1 MRKIAVLLLTVL
13 LMSACSSGEKPGF
26 TATDASLTISGKTLT
41 PGMDYTDPVVKDWVE
56 YGEIDSCA
64 YIGKDRTYTYTDF
77 TVFTYPD
84 EGNDYIL
91 EIELG
96 AALST
101 GKGIKI
107 GSALSDVEAKYGTT
121 YEVKGLNY
129 TYTSGQTQL
138 IFKIENDKVSSI
150 RLKYV
155 TD

>member
-1 MRKIAVLLLTVL
+1 MRKIAVVLLTVL
-13 LMSACSSGEKPGF
+13 MMSACSPAEKPGF
-26 TATDASLTISGKTLT
+26 KATDASITVNGKTLS
-41 PGMDYTDPVVKDWVE
+41 PGMDYTDPVVKDWVD

-91 EIELG
+91 EIELN
-96 AALST
+96 ADQST

-107 GSALSDVEAKYGTT
+107 GSSLTEVEAKYGTAYEIKALT
-121 YEVKGLNY
+121 Y
-129 TYTSGQTQL
+129 TFTSGQTQL
-138 IFKIENDKVSSI
+138 IFNIVSEKVTKI

-155 TD
+155 TE

>member
-1 MRKIAVLLLTVL
+1 MRKIAALLLAVL
-13 LMSACSSGEKPGF
+13 MMSACSSAEKPGF
-26 TATDASLTISGKTLT
+26 KATDASLTVNGKTLT
-41 PGMDYTDPVVKDWVE
+41 PGMDYTDPVIKDWVD

-64 YIGKDRTYTYTDF
+64 YIGKDRTYTYSDF
-77 TVFTYPD
+77 IVFTYPN

-96 AALST
+96 ADTAT
-101 GKGIKI
+101 GKGIKV
-107 GSALSDVEAKYGTT
+107 GSTLADVEAKYGTA
-121 YEVKGLNY
+121 YEIKGLNY

-138 IFKIENDKVSSI
+138 IFNVVSDKVAKI

>member
-1 MRKIAVLLLTVL
+1 MRKIAVIVL
-13 LMSACSSGEKPGF
+13 AVLMMSACSAAEKPGF
-26 TATDASLTISGKTLT
+26 KATDASITVNGKTLT
-41 PGMDYTDPVVKDWVE
+41 PGMDYTDPLVKDWDE

-77 TVFTYPD
+77 IVFTYPD

-96 AALST
+96 TDLAT
-101 GKGIKI
+101 GKGIKV
-107 GSALSDVEAKYGTT
+107 GSTLADIEAKYGTE
-121 YEVKGLNY
+121 YETKGLNV

-138 IFKIENDKVSSI
+138 IFNVVSDKVAKI